1 MLGSNIFLITFNMD
15 GEEIIK
21 RINQIKELII
31 RNPDGGDLALKYCDY
46 LIDDIFMYKNN
57 CL

>member
-1 MLGSNIFLITFNMD
+1 MQ

-21 RINQIKELII
+21 NLEQIKQLIKEDAPQI
-31 RNPDGGDLALKYCDY
+31 AMMRIDF
-46 LIDDIFMYKNN
+46 LIDDIFLYRKQ

>member
-1 MLGSNIFLITFNMD
+1 MQ

-21 RINQIKELII
+21 NLEQIKKLIKEDAPQI
-31 RNPDGGDLALKYCDY
+31 AMMRIDF
-46 LIDDIFMYKNN
+46 LIDDIYLYRKQ